1 MTLFTV
7 FGVVTLNGY
16 HLTFSPFSLIVDY
29 FVIKAGLDSFNE
41 HAYTKKSLKVF
52 AMGIMRSLV
61 SLGVCIALSH
71 HLFVATTTLPLMDAV
86 NAKTH

>member
-41 HAYTKKSLKVF
+41 HAYTKNLAPSIRNGHHEVTCELGSLYCVEP
-52 AMGIMRSLV
+52 S
-61 SLGVCIALSH
+61 
-71 HLFVATTTLPLMDAV
+71 FVRGDDDTP
-86 NAKTH
+86 THGRCQR